1 MNAST
6 NSVIKQPIYYK
17 PETADM
23 FAALLSSVKAN
34 AANIPPTLAKLQNS
48 SAQLFADYGVPYP
61 KLERWKYSNFY
72 PALKKHSFSQSLN
85 AETWGGDIAYLKPM
99 SEVLNEPW
107 VQGILSQS
115 APESGE
121 LKDDNA
127 FWYLND
133 AQCNIGWVIDIPAN
147 VELDKPLC
155 LESINGEGAYNAMRI
170 IIRLGKNARAVVKEN
185 HRSENADAR
194 YFKNWVTQVELAE
207 GAHLTHLRTQND
219 GLQAAYVQNTHVK
232 LSRNAEFYSLTTNT
246 GAHIFRNQYQIDM
259 DGEGAHASVRSSANV
274 ADEQHID
281 FTSCVNHNVKSC
293 TSEQIVRNVLG
304 GKATGVFQG
313 KAYVKKGADF
323 TDGSQS
329 SKAILLSPYASMHAK
344 PELEIYADEVKCAH
358 GSTCGALDEGAL
370 FYARSRGVP
379 FDDARMM
386 LVHAFL
392 EEVKHGLP
400 IADQQ

>member
-1 MNAST
+1 MNASA
-6 NSVIKQPIYYK
+6 NVLVKQPSYYK
-17 PETADM
+17 PETADI
-23 FAALLSSVKAN
+23 FSSVLSSVKSN
-34 AANIPPTLAKLQNS
+34 AANVPAPLAKLQGG
-48 SAQLFADYGVPYP
+48 AVKLFEDYGVPYP
-61 KLERWKYSNFY
+61 KLERWKYSNFF

-85 AETWGGDIAYLKPM
+85 AETWGGDISYLKPM
-99 SEVLNEPW
+99 SEMLGEAW
-107 VQGILSQS
+107 VQDILSQG
-115 APESGE
+115 APENDE
-121 LKDDNA
+121 LKDDHA

-185 HRSENADAR
+185 HKGENADAR
-194 YFKNWVTQVELAE
+194 YFKNWVTQIELAD
-207 GAHLTHLRTQND
+207 GAHLTHLRDQKDSLN
-219 GLQAAYVQNTHVK
+219 AAYMQNTHAK
-232 LSRNAEFYSLTTNT
+232 LSRNAEYYSLTTNT

-259 DGEGAHASVRSSANV
+259 NGEGAHASVRSSANV
-274 ADEQHID
+274 GHEQHID
-281 FTSCVNHNVKSC
+281 FTTCVNHNVKSC
-293 TSEQIVRNVLG
+293 TSQQMVRNVLSD
-304 GKATGVFQG
+304 KATGVFQG

-358 GSTCGALDEGAL
+358 GATCGALDEKAL
-370 FYARSRGVP
+370 FYARSRGIP

-392 EEVKHGLP
+392 EEVKDGLP
-400 IADQQ
+400 IAAE